1 MLSMSQAWDKEN
13 IWVPDKIRTCD
24 LPNIGFGQTDCVS
37 QWLAN
42 CLYQKLSGWL
52 AEMYNLLIQFLT
64 DINWLSDCPNGS
76 GTLKLIGIFAIM
88 NDHVV

>member
-1 MLSMSQAWDKEN
+1 MLNMSQAWDKEN
-13 IWVPDKIRTCD
+13 TWVLDRIRTRD

-52 AEMYNLLIQFLT
+52 AEMYNLLIQLLT
-64 DINWLSDCPNGS
+64 DINWLIDCPNGS
-76 GTLKLIGIFAIM
+76 GTLKPIGIFAIT
-88 NDHVV
+88 NHHVV